1 MQLVMNSA
9 NMKEGKAYYHA
20 PTITVELLAL
30 LSLAFAAL
38 LLAVGCSGPRHYWKG
53 ADIGWATEYESRG
66 LKFYN
71 RDGQERECT
80 ALMKEL
86 GLDAVRF
93 RVWVDPSKHGNWNS
107 QEDLLVKARRARDL
121 GMAIMVDFHYSDFWA
136 DPKKQN
142 IPAAWSGKSYEEIK
156 VLLADH
162 TREVLSALKAEGIE
176 PRWVQVG
183 NETSNGFLWTVKGDW
198 WGDPVPDSLGRVT
211 ILESVGHLRNNPA
224 QYAGLFSAGHDAVKA
239 VFPKAKVIV
248 HLDNGFYQPLYDS
261 NLDTLKKY
269 GAKWDIVGMS
279 LYPYWALDSGLE
291 TDEEEAIDHCMKNIE
306 HVWEKYHTP
315 VMIVETGFEVDE
327 RRPEVMEKGR
337 DQLRRIIRESRA
349 TGHCEG
355 IFYWEPEC
363 RPGQYKLGAFDSEGR
378 PTVIMDGFGEAC
390 VSIH

>member
-1 MQLVMNSA
+1 MRKRIL
-9 NMKEGKAYYHA
+9 
-20 PTITVELLAL
+20 TITSA
-30 LSLAFAAL
+30 AIAL
-38 LLAVGCSGPRHYWKG
+38 LLVGCNNRPHYWKG

-71 RDGQERECT
+71 REGEERECT

-93 RVWVDPSKHGNWNS
+93 RVWVDPSRHGNWNS
-107 QEDLLVKARRARDL
+107 KEDLLVKARRARDL

-156 VLLADH
+156 ALLAEH
-162 TREVLSALKAEGIE
+162 TRDVLSALKAEGIE

-183 NETSNGFLWTVKGDW
+183 NETSNGFLWTVKGNQ
-198 WGDPVPDSLGRVT
+198 WGDPVPDSLGRVS
-211 ILESVGHLRNNPA
+211 ILESVGHLKENPR
-224 QYAGLFSAGHDAVKA
+224 QYAGLFKAGYDAVKE
-239 VFPKAKVIV
+239 VLPKAKVIV

-261 NLDTLKKY
+261 NLDTLAKY
-269 GAKWDIVGMS
+269 GARWDIVGMS

-291 TDEEEAIDHCMKNIE
+291 TDEEEAITHCMRNIV
-306 HVWEKYHTP
+306 HVWEKYRTP

-327 RRPEVMEKGR
+327 SHPEVMEKGR
-337 DQLRRIIRESRA
+337 EQLRRIIRESRA

-363 RPGQYKLGAFDSEGR
+363 RPFQYRLGAFDSEGR
-378 PTVIMDGFGEAC
+378 PTVIMDGFK
-390 VSIH
+390 

>member
-1 MQLVMNSA
+1 
-9 NMKEGKAYYHA
+9 MKKTLYYL
-20 PTITVELLAL
+20 TIGLLAMT
-30 LSLAFAAL
+30 A
-38 LLAVGCSGPRHYWKG
+38 CSGNNHYWKG
-53 ADIGWATEYESRG
+53 ADIGWATEYEHYG
-66 LKFYN
+66 VKLYN
-71 RDGQERECT
+71 KAGEERECT

-93 RVWVDPSKHGNWNS
+93 RVWVDPSAHGGWNS
-107 QEDLLVKARRARDL
+107 KEDLLVKAKRAHDL

-142 IPAAWSGKSYEEIK
+142 LPASWSGKPYEQ
-156 VLLADH
+156 VRGLLADH
-162 TREVLSALKAEGIE
+162 TRDVLESLKKEGIE

-183 NETSNGFLWTVKGDW
+183 NETSNGFLWTVKGNQ
-198 WGDPVPDSLGRVT
+198 WGDPIPDSLGRVT
-211 ILESVGHLRNNPA
+211 ILESIGHLQNNPS
-224 QYAGLFSAGHDAVKA
+224 QYAGLFSAGYDAVKE

-248 HLDNGFYQPLYDS
+248 HLDNGFDQNLYDR
-261 NLDTLKKY
+261 NLDTLAKY

-279 LYPYWALDSGLE
+279 LYPFWALDSGLE
-291 TDEEEAIDHCMKNIE
+291 TDEEEAIDHCISNIG

-327 RRPEVMEKGR
+327 SNPAVMEKGR

-363 RPGQYKLGAFDSEGR
+363 RPSQYKLGAFSSDGR
-378 PTVIMDGFGEAC
+378 PTAIMDGFSE
-390 VSIH
+390 